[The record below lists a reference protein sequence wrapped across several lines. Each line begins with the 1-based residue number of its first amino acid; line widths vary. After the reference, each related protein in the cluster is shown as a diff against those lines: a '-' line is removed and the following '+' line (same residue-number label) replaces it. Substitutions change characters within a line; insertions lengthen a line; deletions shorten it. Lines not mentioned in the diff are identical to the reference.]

1 MYPMGILVS
10 HSGFRA
16 AGHPLTPGLQGV
28 FIRFRTFIAEPEH
41 FAILLRQ
48 APVFEDWLCTL
59 VSRLLP

>member
-1 MYPMGILVS
+1 MGIQVS
-10 HSGFRA
+10 HSSFRA

-48 APVFEDWLCTL
+48 APVFEDWLYTL

>member
-1 MYPMGILVS
+1 MSILVS

-41 FAILLRQ
+41 FAILLRR
-48 APVFEDWLCTL
+48 ASIFEDWLYTL